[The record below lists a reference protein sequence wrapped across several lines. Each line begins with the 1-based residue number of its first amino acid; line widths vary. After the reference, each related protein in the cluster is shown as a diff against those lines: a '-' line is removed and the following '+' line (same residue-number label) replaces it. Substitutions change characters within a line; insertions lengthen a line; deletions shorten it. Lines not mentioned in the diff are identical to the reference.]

1 MAKLK
6 KRKSKKE
13 KAGDM
18 LVSYLK
24 LKTAGKAAKGVKKG
38 AKKAAKGTA
47 VVSKKTPVAKR
58 VPLFVGA
65 AVAALFAAKK
75 IHGHRGDPAAA

>member
-1 MAKLK
+1 MATLR
-6 KRKSKKE
+6 KRKSKR
-13 KAGDM
+13 AQARDV

-24 LKTAGKAAKGVKKG
+24 LKTAGKAAKGAKKG

-47 VVSKKTPVAKR
+47 VATKKTPVLKR
-58 VPLFVGA
+58 IPLLVGA
-65 AVAALFAAKK
+65 GVAALFAAKA